1 MPLVDLDAIP
11 QVALPFINDDH
22 REEGRLLN
30 ELADAVKA
38 HRTGAVPVET
48 VLHRLEALFAHTQEH
63 FAREEAAM
71 REVGFP
77 PYPVHKGEH
86 DRVLEEMESEETHF
100 RETGDTAR
108 LWKLRLRGGA
118 DLVRRAHPVHGRR
131 HRPVRGH
138 AEGRGVAPL
147 SGSGRA
153 RPGRSTRRGASGCP
167 R

>member
-30 ELADAVKA
+30 ELADAVKG

-48 VLHRLEALFAHTQEH
+48 VLHRLEALVAHTQEH
-63 FAREEAAM
+63 FGREEKAM
-71 REVGFP
+71 QEVGFP

-86 DRVLEEMESEETHF
+86 DRVLEEMDAEETHF

-108 LWKLRLRGGA
+108 LWSYVSEAIPAWFVGHIQSMDAVTAQFVVMRRGGA
-118 DLVRRAHPVHGRR
+118 
-131 HRPVRGH
+131 
-138 AEGRGVAPL
+138 
-147 SGSGRA
+147 
-153 RPGRSTRRGASGCP
+153 
-167 R
+167 

>member
-1 MPLVDLDAIP
+1 MLLVDLDAIP

-30 ELADAVKA
+30 ELADAVKG

-108 LWKLRLRGGA
+108 LWSYVSEAVPTWFVGHIQSMDAITAQFVVVRRGGA
-118 DLVRRAHPVHGRR
+118 
-131 HRPVRGH
+131 
-138 AEGRGVAPL
+138 
-147 SGSGRA
+147 
-153 RPGRSTRRGASGCP
+153 
-167 R
+167 

>member
-1 MPLVDLDAIP
+1 MLLVDLDAIP

-30 ELADAVKA
+30 ELADAVKG

-63 FAREEAAM
+63 FAREEEAM

-108 LWKLRLRGGA
+108 LWKYVSEAVPTWFVGHIQSMDAVTAQFVVMRKGGA
-118 DLVRRAHPVHGRR
+118 
-131 HRPVRGH
+131 
-138 AEGRGVAPL
+138 
-147 SGSGRA
+147 
-153 RPGRSTRRGASGCP
+153 
-167 R
+167 